1 MNLSENQTEELG
13 VVAIFFDLK
22 QEGNFSNPF
31 LDALQAAKVHKK
43 NKTYSDE
50 LSTRLS
56 RL

>member
-1 MNLSENQTEELG
+1 
-13 VVAIFFDLK
+13 VVAIFFDVK
-22 QEGNFSNPF
+22 QGGNFSNPF